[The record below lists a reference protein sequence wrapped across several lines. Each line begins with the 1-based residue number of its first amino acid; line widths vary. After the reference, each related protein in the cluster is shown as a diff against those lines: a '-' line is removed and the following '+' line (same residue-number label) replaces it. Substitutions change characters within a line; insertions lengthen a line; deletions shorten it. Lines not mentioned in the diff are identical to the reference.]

1 MTRTTEHLVIDNGP
15 LAAAGWL
22 IFVLGIAIIAIAA
35 FSKGAR
41 VRSPTRRIADCLTGG
56 VLCLLALLLIM
67 PNLERPTRLA
77 VAISAALAM
86 GASWYLGRHARKVD
100 RMARREKRR

>member
-1 MTRTTEHLVIDNGP
+1 MIDNGP

-22 IFVLGIAIIAIAA
+22 IFVLGIAIIAIATL
-35 FSKGAR
+35 SRGAR
-41 VRSPTRRIADCLTGG
+41 SRSPTRRIADCLTGA

-67 PNLERPTRLA
+67 PNLERPTRIV
-77 VAISAALAM
+77 VALSAAAAM
-86 GASWYLGRHARKVD
+86 GASWYLGRHARKMD

>member
-1 MTRTTEHLVIDNGP
+1 MIDNGP

-41 VRSPTRRIADCLTGG
+41 IRSPTRRIADCLTGA

-67 PNLERPTRLA
+67 PNLDRPTRLA
-77 VAISAALAM
+77 LAIGAAAAT
-86 GASWYLGRHARKVD
+86 GASWYLGRHARRVD
-100 RMARREKRR
+100 RIARREKRR